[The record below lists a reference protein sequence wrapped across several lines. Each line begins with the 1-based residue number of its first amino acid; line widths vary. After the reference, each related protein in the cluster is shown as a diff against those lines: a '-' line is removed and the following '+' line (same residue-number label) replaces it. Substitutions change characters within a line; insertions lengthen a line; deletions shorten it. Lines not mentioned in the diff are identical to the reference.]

1 MSCKVD
7 MSAVTLADALNV
19 PLSYLLCEN
28 LTIMPI
34 TERIQNILNDKS
46 EDQQEYLVHMLEEM
60 TKGLD
65 KIM

>member
-1 MSCKVD
+1 

-46 EDQQEYLVHMLEEM
+46 EDQQEYLLKER
-60 TKGLD
+60 
-65 KIM
+65 